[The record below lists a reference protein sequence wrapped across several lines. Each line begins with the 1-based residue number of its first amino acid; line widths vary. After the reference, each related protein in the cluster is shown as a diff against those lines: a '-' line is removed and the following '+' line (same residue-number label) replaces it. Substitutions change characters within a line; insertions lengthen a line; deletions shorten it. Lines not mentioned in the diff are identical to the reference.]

1 MTLWFTKTINMSG
14 LKLTRY
20 ILVLAMT
27 TGFLYIVGHSLK
39 KYMEGNIG
47 ETRSTKKA
55 AEMFFPSIY
64 ICPILKTK
72 YYLSHNS
79 DSMNLTKHYESVPSV
94 KDFILSIQQTFEAKN
109 NR

>member
-1 MTLWFTKTINMSG
+1 MTLWFTKTISMSG

-64 ICPILKTK
+64 ICPILKTR